1 MNIINTPLSGVMV
14 IEPRVFH
21 DERGYFFE
29 SYNDKEFKKYISSD
43 VSFKQDNQSKS
54 SKGVLRGLHYQ
65 EAPFEQGKLVRC
77 VSGEVFDVAVDIRT
91 ESPTYGE
98 WFGVVLSGE
107 NNKQLWIPPG
117 FAHGFLTLSEHAEF
131 LYKTTEYYSPDHE
144 RCIKWDDV
152 DLKIEW
158 PSMDYIISEKDQR
171 GSTFSS
177 LNTKEGV

>member
-98 WFGVVLSGE
+98 WFGVVL
-107 NNKQLWIPPG
+107 
-117 FAHGFLTLSEHAEF
+117 
-131 LYKTTEYYSPDHE
+131 
-144 RCIKWDDV
+144 
-152 DLKIEW
+152 
-158 PSMDYIISEKDQR
+158 
-171 GSTFSS
+171 
-177 LNTKEGV
+177 